1 MLSFQVLS
9 FIDDPKTLARAEQVS
24 TRWRDLLN
32 DDMAW
37 KILCEKHAYRRA
49 AEDIWE
55 PGDHFS
61 FAPSPEPFTLP
72 QPSRSRI
79 SHDSIFQNSY
89 KSAPD
94 LVATSSV
101 GERRGSTQSWRP
113 SKATSYRSHFK
124 RKYMVEAAWRKGGK
138 VSLKHVTPEPGV
150 VTSLHLT
157 PKYIVVAMDNAKIH
171 VFNTNGEHQK
181 LLKGHVMG
189 VWAMV
194 PWDDLLVSGG
204 CDRDVRV
211 WNMVTGLVVSPVNR
225 GLCMWSSNP

>member
-1 MLSFQVLS
+1 
-9 FIDDPKTLARAEQVS
+9 
-24 TRWRDLLN
+24 
-32 DDMAW
+32 MAW

-49 AEDIWE
+49 AEDTWE
-55 PGDHFS
+55 PADHFS
-61 FAPSPEPFTLP
+61 FTPSPEPFPLP
-72 QPSRSRI
+72 SSTRSKK
-79 SHDSIFQNSY
+79 SHDSIFQPSY

-94 LVATSSV
+94 LVAASSSRD
-101 GERRGSTQSWRP
+101 RRGSSHSWRP
-113 SKATSYRSHFK
+113 GKATSYRSHFK
-124 RKYMVEAAWRKGGK
+124 QKYMVEAAWRKGGK
-138 VSLKHVTPEPGV
+138 VALKHVTPEPGV

-171 VFNTNGEHQK
+171 VFNTSGEHQK

-211 WNMVTGLVVSPVNR
+211 WNMATG
-225 GLCMWSSNP
+225 